1 MNMWFVN
8 ENVRSV
14 NEKRMPT
21 LNSKHD
27 DLRRT
32 ASVRGQKKLA
42 FKPISRKTVETEV
55 SFNLFHCFRLL
66 KWGAFDKIFKI
77 LGVCGYIY
85 LRKRLTD
92 MWHRMQYQILLLLG
106 RWVIFDIRA
115 QSSILAKFLSCDNK
129 RK

>member
-32 ASVRGQKKLA
+32 ASVRGQKKLT
-42 FKPISRKTVETEV
+42 FKLISRKTVETEV

-66 KWGAFDKIFKI
+66 K
-77 LGVCGYIY
+77 
-85 LRKRLTD
+85 
-92 MWHRMQYQILLLLG
+92 
-106 RWVIFDIRA
+106 
-115 QSSILAKFLSCDNK
+115 
-129 RK
+129 